1 MTLQFGWH
9 TPVILWSK
17 LPPPPGLQILE
28 TVIMSSVTY
37 GMETWT
43 NLSKK
48 DKEEIEKIHKELIT
62 SLFELAK
69 STPYWGIIDILA
81 IQQRSLD
88 RALFLYIFIHGIRSS
103 GIRASITIVYIRK
116 FYEMQQSIVRL
127 RFFFKIAK
135 RSIAETAIW
144 PILQTIDYQKF
155 MLLHNML
162 NSEDTKVS
170 KKVLLSQA
178 RNIQTVVIVRY
189 CRQLMNINWT

>member
-1 MTLQFGWH
+1 MGKEAMK
-9 TPVILWSK
+9 VR
-17 LPPPPGLQILE
+17 LQILE
-28 TVIMSSVTY
+28 TVIMPSVTY

-69 STPYWGIIDILA
+69 STPYWGII
-81 IQQRSLD
+81 
-88 RALFLYIFIHGIRSS
+88 
-103 GIRASITIVYIRK
+103 
-116 FYEMQQSIVRL
+116 
-127 RFFFKIAK
+127 
-135 RSIAETAIW
+135 AETAIW

-178 RNIQTVVIVRY
+178 RNQYPNCWYSEILQAADQY
-189 CRQLMNINWT
+189 QLDIP